1 MPHIQISDSELA
13 LQNENSRTA
22 RQVTTD
28 WHENTE
34 ATEQQYR
41 AAAYGLLAD
50 LLRTA
55 PDATR
60 LEQVAGFSQV
70 KRAGDEMTL
79 SMSLLGLAAEK
90 CSEESVRNEYHSL
103 FIGLGRGELV
113 PYGSWYQTGF
123 LMEKP
128 LGVLRDDLR
137 ALGFERGADVH
148 EPEDHIAALCEVMAA
163 LAQDADVPA
172 DLSLTRQRAFF
183 QTHMADWI
191 GRFWRDLEHAES
203 ALFYRSV
210 ARLGSTFAALEAR
223 YLEPGA

>member
-1 MPHIQISDSELA
+1 MPHTQIPDSELA

-22 RQVTTD
+22 RQVAAE
-28 WHENTE
+28 WHENAV

-70 KRAGDEMTL
+70 ERAGDEMTL

-90 CSEESVRNEYHSL
+90 CSEESVRNEYHNL

-113 PYGSWYQTGF
+113 PYGSWYLTGF

-128 LGVLRDDLR
+128 LGDLRDDLIR
-137 ALGFERGADVH
+137 LGFEREEGVH
-148 EPEDHIAALCEVMAA
+148 EPEDHIAALYEVMSM
-163 LAQDADVPA
+163 LIQDGGEDSTQAQFYFTHIDTWCGQFLV
-172 DLSLTRQRAFF
+172 DLSA
-183 QTHMADWI
+183 AKNAI
-191 GRFWRDLEHAES
+191 
-203 ALFYRSV
+203 FYKAV
-210 ARLGSTFAALEAR
+210 ARFGSAFMDFEKR
-223 YLEPGA
+223 YLSSE